1 MNIKK
6 IRLFNELLTEQM
18 NHWMLYP
25 LMLMVMGISR
35 KMQGEGE
42 PNLLVW
48 LLCGLI
54 PPVFLLLRC
63 SVKHLILFVLLHL
76 AVVSAIIAL
85 VLMPQML
92 LIERIV
98 CIVCALGY
106 ALYSLVQRLK
116 NNTLYTGAIQLPFA
130 VAISAFSA
138 LLQHYQG
145 TEGWEHY
152 YLFSLIA
159 EIALYFIIYYIEHYL
174 DFLAMNNSSAGFLPA
189 REMFHSG
196 MGLVLLYTTLGTV
209 LLLLGS
215 QFEWVSGILQPI
227 KVLLL
232 RLLRFLFSL
241 GGSEEQQTEIPVE
254 EPVNTGMGAMPLPGG
269 GESHWIWK
277 VLEFIVIAAFFLG
290 SLCVV
295 IFLIRK
301 FIQVIRKYMH
311 LQFSE
316 RTSQSEEDAFDFRE
330 KCELEKSADK
340 ERKSLFSALSPKERI
355 RKLYKKKVLQS
366 AAGKAEEDRSR
377 LGLYTAKEWEEK
389 LETEGMAEIYQ
400 LARYSG
406 REMTGAEVKKMKE
419 ACRQSNTLL

>member
-1 MNIKK
+1 M
-6 IRLFNELLTEQM
+6 
-18 NHWMLYP
+18 
-25 LMLMVMGISR
+25 
-35 KMQGEGE
+35 
-42 PNLLVW
+42 
-48 LLCGLI
+48 
-54 PPVFLLLRC
+54 
-63 SVKHLILFVLLHL
+63 
-76 AVVSAIIAL
+76 
-85 VLMPQML
+85 
-92 LIERIV
+92 
-98 CIVCALGY
+98 
-106 ALYSLVQRLK
+106 
-116 NNTLYTGAIQLPFA
+116 
-130 VAISAFSA
+130 
-138 LLQHYQG
+138 
-145 TEGWEHY
+145 
-152 YLFSLIA
+152 
-159 EIALYFIIYYIEHYL
+159 
-174 DFLAMNNSSAGFLPA
+174 
-189 REMFHSG
+189 
-196 MGLVLLYTTLGTV
+196 

-215 QFEWVSGILQPI
+215 QIEWVSGILQPI

-366 AAGKAEEDRSR
+366 AAGKVEEDRSR

-419 ACRQSNTLL
+419 ACRQSNTPL